1 MKLISCYL
9 SFFNHEGII
18 TNMHTNKKAIKNSL
32 MLALVLGFAAHG
44 CERPNPYKLAGDTS
58 AVYEDCPTPK
68 TPVKTNSSVSTTGPS
83 SVETV
88 VGTTVGP
95 STVVTTGPDQ
105 KQETTELDSREL
117 DYSEALRTASILLIG
132 DAPTLSEIYELGD
145 LPLNQQKVKYEE
157 LIDKKLADPRF
168 AATLVEFF
176 KYTFKMG
183 GVSTVAG
190 EPTRDTAPTFAAKI
204 VYEEKDWRNVL
215 VQQTNT
221 CPTFNP
227 TNNTFTDGSCNN
239 LPVGMNH
246 SGILTDPGVQSLYYG
261 NLSFRRNRF
270 FHETFLCR
278 SGNEQAGGEPTDQPP
293 TAAPC
298 NGVDPIP
305 GYQNKWPVNEIAG
318 ACNGGRVDF
327 HAYNASNV
335 CSNCHSTWNHRSPL
349 FSQFDSKGIFQ
360 QLTLTGEYS
369 VFVPVNGSP
378 RAKLS
383 DWLCVDP
390 SICPNGGNNTT
401 AWKRVMK
408 VDGVEVPAPA
418 ATINELGQQMAKDD
432 EVIECAVKR
441 VWNYAMGR
449 ADITEIGGRS
459 WVALPDRK
467 DPNPELITL
476 TKLVKDF
483 RGSGYNLKS
492 TLRTILLSDDF
503 VRF

>member
-1 MKLISCYL
+1 MINYSKIAKTMFLL
-9 SFFNHEGII
+9 AFF
-18 TNMHTNKKAIKNSL
+18 TTVVFS
-32 MLALVLGFAAHG
+32 

-58 AVYEDCPTPK
+58 AVFEDCPTPQM
-68 TPVKTNSSVSTTGPS
+68 STTTS
-83 SVETV
+83 TTTTSASNTAAETV

-95 STVVTTGPDQ
+95 SVVAATTGPDQ
-105 KQETTELDSREL
+105 SQQETTELDLREI

-145 LPLNQQKVKYEE
+145 LPPDQQKAKYEE
-157 LIDKKLADPRF
+157 LIDKKLKDSRF
-168 AATLVEFF
+168 ATTLIEFF

-183 GVSTVAG
+183 GASTVAG
-190 EPTRDTAPTFAAKI
+190 EPSRDTAPVFAAKV
-204 VYEEKDWRNVL
+204 VYEEKDWRNIL
-215 VQQTNT
+215 VQETNT
-221 CPTFNP
+221 CPTFNVSS
-227 TNNTFTDGSCNN
+227 NTFTDGSCNN
-239 LPVGMNH
+239 LPAGMNH
-246 SGILTDPGVQSLYYG
+246 SGILTDPGVQSLYFG

-278 SGNEQAGGEPTDQPP
+278 SGNEQSGGEPTDQPP
-293 TAAPC
+293 IVAPC
-298 NGVDPIP
+298 NGVEPIP

-318 ACNGGRVDF
+318 SCNGGRIDF

-335 CSNCHSTWNHRSPL
+335 CANCHATWNHRAPL

-360 QLTLTGEYS
+360 LLTPTGEYS

-383 DWLCVDP
+383 DWLCTDP
-390 SICPNGGNNTT
+390 SICPNGGNNIT
-401 AWKRVMK
+401 AWKKTMK
-408 VDGVEVPAPA
+408 VNDIEMPAPA
-418 ATINELGQQMAKDD
+418 ANLTELGQMMSQDD

-459 WVALPDRK
+459 WVVLPDRN
-467 DPNPELITL
+467 DPNPELT
-476 TKLVKDF
+476 TMNKLVKDF
-483 RGSGYNLKS
+483 KDNGFNLKR
-492 TLRTILLSDDF
+492 TLRAILVSEDF

>member
-1 MKLISCYL
+1 MQ
-9 SFFNHEGII
+9 
-18 TNMHTNKKAIKNSL
+18 TNKNAIKNSFI
-32 MLALVLGFAAHG
+32 LALVLGLTIHG

-58 AVYEDCPTPK
+58 AVFEDCPAPQTH
-68 TPVKTNSSVSTTGPS
+68 TSTANGSTVTGNTNA
-83 SVETV
+83 ETV
-88 VGTTVGP
+88 TGTTAGAP
-95 STVVTTGPDQ
+95 TSPTSTGQ
-105 KQETTELDSREL
+105 NQQESTELDVRQL

-132 DAPTLSEIYELGD
+132 DVPTLSEIYELGD
-145 LPLNQQKVKYEE
+145 LPPDVQKSKYEE
-157 LIDKKLADPRF
+157 LVDKKLADPRF

-176 KYTFKMG
+176 KYTFKMSG
-183 GVSTVAG
+183 ASLVVG
-190 EPTRDTAPTFAAKI
+190 EPTRDTAPVFAAKV

-215 VQQTNT
+215 IQQANT

-227 TNNTFTDGSCNN
+227 TNNTFVDGSCNN
-239 LPVGMNH
+239 LPAGMNH

-278 SGNEQAGGEPTDQPP
+278 SGNEQSGGEPTDQPP
-293 TAAPC
+293 GVAPC
-298 NGVDPIP
+298 NGVEPIP

-318 ACNGGRVDF
+318 TCNGGRVDF
-327 HAYNASNV
+327 HAYNTSNV
-335 CSNCHSTWNHRSPL
+335 CANCHATWNHRAPL
-349 FSQFDSKGIFQ
+349 FGQFDSKGIFQ
-360 QLTLTGEYS
+360 ALTPAGEYS

-383 DWLCVDP
+383 DWLCTDP
-390 SICPNGGNNTT
+390 LICPNGGNNTA
-401 AWKRVMK
+401 AWKKTMK
-408 VDGVEVPAPA
+408 VDGAEISAQA
-418 ATINELGQQMAKDD
+418 ATINELGQQMSKDD

-459 WVALPDRK
+459 WVVLPDRN
-467 DPNPELITL
+467 DPNPELVTM

-483 RGSGYNLKS
+483 KGNGFNLKK
-492 TLRTILLSDDF
+492 TLRTILVSDDF